1 MRYMNTF
8 YIIGLLVGLVFGLML
23 AALAVRFCRG
33 RGNWRSRYDERQKI
47 AIGKAYRD
55 GFWALLAAGAVAF
68 VLYELGVFENHVD
81 VMMVTAGF
89 IGLEVY
95 VVGCIMRDA
104 YIGLNDNA
112 KRWTIIL
119 AAAAVLNGIIV
130 AVNIVNHTGQ
140 TVWINLIAGIFVMIA
155 LAAYFIRILMVKR
168 SENE

>member
-1 MRYMNTF
+1 MNAE
-8 YIIGLLVGLVFGLML
+8 YIIGLIAGIAAGLIIFAV
-23 AALAVRFCRG
+23 AVRCCRDKG
-33 RGNWRSRYDERQKI
+33 QYRSKYDERQKI

-95 VVGCIMRDA
+95 IVGCIMRDA

-155 LAAYFIRILMVKR
+155 LTAYFIRTLMVKR